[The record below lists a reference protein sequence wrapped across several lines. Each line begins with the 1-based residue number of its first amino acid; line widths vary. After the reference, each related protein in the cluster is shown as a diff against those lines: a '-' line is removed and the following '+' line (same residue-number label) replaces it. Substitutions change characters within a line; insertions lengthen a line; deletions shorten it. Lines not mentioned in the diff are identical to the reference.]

1 MPQLNIAT
9 FPSQLFW
16 LFVCFLAL
24 YIILAYIAVPK
35 ITQILEKRQDIIEE
49 KINKASADREQ
60 AENLLANYEETL
72 AKARDIAQQNLKSTI
87 QITNAE
93 IANKQKDF
101 LYKLNERLHLME
113 QNLYQMKLE
122 AASDIKVVATD
133 VANEILL
140 KLTGHPYSS
149 ADFPQDKEEPV
160 CL

>member
-1 MPQLNIAT
+1 MPQLDIST

-35 ITQILEKRQDIIEE
+35 ITQVLEKRQDIIEE

-60 AENLLANYEETL
+60 AENLLADYEETL
-72 AKARDIAQQNLKSTI
+72 AKARNVAQQNLKSTI

-101 LYKLNERLHLME
+101 LDKLNERLHLVE
-113 QNLYQMKLE
+113 QNLYRVKLE
-122 AASDIKVVATD
+122 AASDIKFVATD
-133 VANEILL
+133 IANEILL

-149 ADFPQDKEEPV
+149 DDFPQDKEEPA
-160 CL
+160 C